1 MSICSASASLRAL
14 TEGRSWKP
22 TMTALENNLFNEI
35 EKMEKSELNSREY
48 SEYNDQFPLFLIIAL
63 CLIVCDFMILD
74 RKNKWL
80 RNFRLF
86 GNQK

>member
-1 MSICSASASLRAL
+1 
-14 TEGRSWKP
+14 
-22 TMTALENNLFNEI
+22 
-35 EKMEKSELNSREY
+35 MEKSEMDLREY
-48 SEYNDQFPLFLIIAL
+48 SEYNDQFPLFLSLAFAL
-63 CLIVCDFMILD
+63 ILLDFMILD